1 MKEEFPIRKSLRW
14 QLLST
19 MIGLIVSL
27 LVILTFIQFFGQRKM
42 LKVELKKHIAL
53 IKKNLRERVKSI
65 SINLRTQMEES
76 LATYN
81 FSNISILARNAV
93 SEDNDISYVILMDSA
108 GVALV
113 RMLRPDL
120 QASRFSAPDNVF
132 NENPAAEAFREYEK
146 DGKQRMEFIVAL
158 HVSNKTWG
166 ILRIGISLEN
176 LNKVVMEAEQN
187 INNQT
192 RELITRSFLILILFV
207 ASGTIIALVLASRL
221 TKPLVGLTRVAREL
235 AKGNFSAANT
245 LTFQS
250 AGELE
255 ILSRSFTEM
264 SGKLKDSYEKLEDYS
279 HTLEQKVE
287 DRTKE
292 LKDAM
297 AELNKVLEDLQESQE
312 QLIQAEK
319 MASLGQ
325 LVAGVAHEINTPVGV
340 SVTAASHLVLE
351 TKKIISVFEARVAKK
366 ADMEE
371 YFNTAL
377 ESSDLI
383 LRNLNRTS
391 ALIKSFKMVSADQTS
406 QDYRTFKIK
415 DYLDDIIISLQ
426 PKLRKTGHTITI
438 ACPDGLEI
446 SSYPGAFAQVITN
459 LVINSMMHAF
469 ATGVNGLMT
478 IKVTED
484 PYSITLRF
492 SDNGKGIAEENL
504 GKIFDPFFTTKRGA
518 GGTGLGLHIV
528 FNIVNQTL
536 KGSIKCESSPG
547 HGTTF
552 ILSIPR

>member
-1 MKEEFPIRKSLRW
+1 MEEEFPIRKSLRW
-14 QLLST
+14 QLVST

-42 LKVELKKHIAL
+42 LKGELNKHIAL
-53 IKKNLRERVKSI
+53 IKKNLRERVKST
-65 SINLRTQMEES
+65 SNNMRSQMEES

-81 FSNISILARNAV
+81 FSNISTLARNAV
-93 SEDNDISYVILMDSA
+93 SEDNDISYVILMDSR
-108 GVALV
+108 GVTLV
-113 RMLRPDL
+113 RILRPNL
-120 QASRFSAPDNVF
+120 QAYRFSAPDEVF
-132 NENPAAEAFREYEK
+132 NVGTVGEAFREYEK
-146 DGKQRMEFIVAL
+146 DGKQRMEFIVPL

-192 RELITRSFLILILFV
+192 RELFARSFLLLILFV
-207 ASGTIIALVLASRL
+207 ASGTIIAMVLASQL
-221 TKPLVGLTRVAREL
+221 TKPLIGLTRVAREL
-235 AKGNFSAANT
+235 AKGNFSAAHN

-250 AGELE
+250 AGEVE

-351 TKKIISVFEARVAKK
+351 TKKIMSAFEARGANK

-371 YFNTAL
+371 YFNSAI

-406 QDYRTFKIK
+406 QDYRTFNIK

-426 PKLRKTGHTITI
+426 PKLRKTGHRITI
-438 ACPDGLEI
+438 ECPAGLEI

-459 LVINSMMHAF
+459 LVINAMMHAF
-469 ATGVNGLMT
+469 ATGVNGLMG
-478 IKVTED
+478 IKVTAD
-484 PYSITLRF
+484 PYSIILRF
-492 SDNGKGIAEENL
+492 SDNGKGINEENL
-504 GKIFDPFFTTKRGA
+504 GKIFDPFFTTKRGS

-552 ILSIPR
+552 ILNIPR